1 MTGGPLTGAAG
12 TDVGGSG
19 HQYRGGRNPTADP
32 VTELAFVV
40 LPPALHR
47 AIRQERTGVI
57 EPAGDGGGAG
67 ESAHRDGSGRTGPG
81 PVAELAVVVPA
92 PALRRAIPKQRTRVI
107 APGDHGGGAR
117 DSARPRR
124 GR

>member
-19 HQYRGGRNPTADP
+19 HQYRGGRNPTDDP

-47 AIRQERTGVI
+47 AIREERTGVI

-67 ESAHRDGSGRTGPG
+67 ESAHRDWSGRTGPG
-81 PVAELAVVVPA
+81 SVAEVAGGVPA
-92 PALRRAIPKQRTRVI
+92 AAPPRAIPRQ
-107 APGDHGGGAR
+107 
-117 DSARPRR
+117 
-124 GR
+124 

>member
-19 HQYRGGRNPTADP
+19 HQHRGGRNPTDDP

-47 AIRQERTGVI
+47 AAPKERTGVI
-57 EPAGDGGGAG
+57 EPAGGGGGAG
-67 ESAHRDGSGRTGPG
+67 ESAHRDGGGRTGPG
-81 PVAELAVVVPA
+81 PVAEWGVVVA
-92 PALRRAIPKQRTRVI
+92 ALALPGDGRNQRARVI
-107 APGDHGGGAR
+107 AP
-117 DSARPRR
+117 
-124 GR
+124 